1 MIDIET
7 LKVAALVVL
16 IAVLATILRRRVGLL
31 AVVWA
36 IAIGIFVAGRIA
48 KMAAQRSLRETMIR
62 TAVMRDELNWKMQ
75 TEMMRELV
83 EPSINDLAIQEAI
96 EDEIRSD
103 D

>member
-7 LKVAALVVL
+7 LKVAAIVVL
-16 IAVLATILRRRVGLL
+16 MAVLATILRRRVGLL

-48 KMAAQRSLRETMIR
+48 KMAAQRYLRETMIR

-75 TEMMRELV
+75 TEMMRELDK
-83 EPSINDLAIQEAI
+83 PSISDLAIQEAI
-96 EDEIRSD
+96 EDEVISQ
-103 D
+103 

>member
-7 LKVAALVVL
+7 LKVAAIVVL
-16 IAVLATILRRRVGLL
+16 MAVIATILRRRVGLL

-48 KMAAQRSLRETMIR
+48 KMSAQRYLRETMIR
-62 TAVMRDELNWKMQ
+62 TAVMSDELEREMQ
-75 TEMMRELV
+75 TEMMRELL

>member
-7 LKVAALVVL
+7 LKVAAIVVL
-16 IAVLATILRRRVGLL
+16 MAVIATILRRRVGLL

-48 KMAAQRSLRETMIR
+48 KMAAQRYLQETMTR
-62 TAVMRDELNWKMQ
+62 TAVMSDELDWEMQ

-96 EDEIRSD
+96 EDELRSD